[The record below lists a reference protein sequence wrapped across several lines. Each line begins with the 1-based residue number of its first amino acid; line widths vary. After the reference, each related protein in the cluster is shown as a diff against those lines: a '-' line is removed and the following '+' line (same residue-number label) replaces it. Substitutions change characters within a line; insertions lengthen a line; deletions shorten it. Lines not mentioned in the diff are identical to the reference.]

1 MFLFCCTKDRQQ
13 ECRADNLGSGPKQ
26 VSITQWNG
34 YFTAVLLFAAFY
46 RTLREELSRKILKL
60 VESGEMHSLKEKW
73 WDARRRC
80 LSGDD
85 EMATTIKR
93 EGRCKEMAFILGMQQ
108 MGKHLLICIQISC
121 VIAT

>member
-1 MFLFCCTKDRQQ
+1 ML
-13 ECRADNLGSGPKQ
+13 P
-26 VSITQWNG
+26 
-34 YFTAVLLFAAFY
+34 FAAFY

-93 EGRCKEMAFILGMQQ
+93 EGRCKEMAFILGMKQ
-108 MGKHLLICIQISC
+108 MGKHLQICFLADMYTNIICHSHITG
-121 VIAT
+121 VTSGLVMGTAFDT

>member
-1 MFLFCCTKDRQQ
+1 MSL
-13 ECRADNLGSGPKQ
+13 
-26 VSITQWNG
+26 TQWNG
-34 YFTAVLLFAAFY
+34 YFTAVHLFAAFY

-80 LSGDD
+80 LSGED

-93 EGRCKEMAFILGMQQ
+93 EGRCKEMAFILGMKQ
-108 MGKHLLICIQISC
+108 MGKQVFKLHLVLY
-121 VIAT
+121 

>member
-1 MFLFCCTKDRQQ
+1 ML
-13 ECRADNLGSGPKQ
+13 P
-26 VSITQWNG
+26 
-34 YFTAVLLFAAFY
+34 FAAFY

-93 EGRCKEMAFILGMQQ
+93 EGRCKEMAFILGMKQ
-108 MGKHLLICIQISC
+108 MGKQVFKLHLVL
-121 VIAT
+121 

>member
-1 MFLFCCTKDRQQ
+1 ML
-13 ECRADNLGSGPKQ
+13 P
-26 VSITQWNG
+26 
-34 YFTAVLLFAAFY
+34 FAAFY
-46 RTLREELSRKILKL
+46 RKLREELSRKILKL

-93 EGRCKEMAFILGMQQ
+93 EGRCKEMAFILGMKQ
-108 MGKHLLICIQISC
+108 MGEQVFKLHLVLQWALLLMKFHPQFASHVCLID
-121 VIAT
+121 

>member
-1 MFLFCCTKDRQQ
+1 M
-13 ECRADNLGSGPKQ
+13 
-26 VSITQWNG
+26 
-34 YFTAVLLFAAFY
+34 LLFAAFY
-46 RTLREELSRKILKL
+46 RKLREELSRKILKL

-93 EGRCKEMAFILGMQQ
+93 EGRCKEMAFILGMKQ
-108 MGKHLLICIQISC
+108 MGEQVLITIQVAFGLVMGTTFDCTMMKFHPQFASHVCLID
-121 VIAT
+121 